1 MKISPTNNSI
11 TIAAWLIATISRTSS
26 PCLFAAAFEGFV
38 VDEELNP
45 LTEAVRSVNRDAYK
59 LVKLETLNYDRDALM
74 VREAERRRLEKDFA
88 SSMAIPEEPDHPHNT
103 TPQGHRKL
111 WHTDPVAP
119 YPVCYST
126 QVPESF
132 LTARRRLSVN
142 DYFGMQEEDS
152 LDSLATS
159 FLFDDL
165 QEEEETPEDAPSST
179 EEEEEASISISSIE
193 SSSMDTVGSLATVQ
207 AEQHQ
212 ESRSLQ
218 TTTCANPS
226 WKYNSC
232 CGACGPS
239 FSTWADLHKAAQDWA
254 NGLTSGLGNINC
266 WDVSSVTS
274 MWGMFNCSPDWCNV
288 GFSKFNSNIT
298 CWDVSKVQD
307 FSKMFYKA
315 ASFNQDISRWRV
327 SSATTI
333 KDMFNSASSFNQRS
347 ATGTVL
353 YRTSLSPIMY

>member
-1 MKISPTNNSI
+1 
-11 TIAAWLIATISRTSS
+11 
-26 PCLFAAAFEGFV
+26 
-38 VDEELNP
+38 
-45 LTEAVRSVNRDAYK
+45 
-59 LVKLETLNYDRDALM
+59 M

-254 NGLTSGLGNINC
+254 NGLTSLLGNINC
-266 WDVSSVTS
+266 WDVSRVTS

-333 KDMFNSASSFNQRS
+333 KDMFNGASSFNQRLCNWYCSIPNIIVTNNVLTSGAFSLTKCPRS
-347 ATGTVL
+347 AGNFGINTNKAAFCQECAVNGIPFSCPPGKKACFPL
-353 YRTSLSPIMY
+353 FNTSSSCL